1 MIHFVIQNY
10 AIATVLLKGPHGIHK
25 EAKHF
30 GPSTSSA
37 SGYFMAAKMYAL
49 MLILSSL
56 VSEKELIFLLFGL
69 VPYFLE
75 NKISY

>member
-10 AIATVLLKGPHGIHK
+10 AIASVLLKGPHGIHN

-30 GPSTSSA
+30 GPYTSSA
-37 SGYFMAAKMYAL
+37 SGYFMAAKMYEL
-49 MLILSSL
+49 MLILSS
-56 VSEKELIFLLFGL
+56 VISEKELIFLLFGL
-69 VPYFLE
+69 VPYFLV